1 MRNEQKTCPTCHN
14 PLIEIDR
21 YGESSMRFGVILC
34 DAHRFDDSST
44 FAKMTRKSIIK
55 ERC

>member
-55 ERC
+55 ERW